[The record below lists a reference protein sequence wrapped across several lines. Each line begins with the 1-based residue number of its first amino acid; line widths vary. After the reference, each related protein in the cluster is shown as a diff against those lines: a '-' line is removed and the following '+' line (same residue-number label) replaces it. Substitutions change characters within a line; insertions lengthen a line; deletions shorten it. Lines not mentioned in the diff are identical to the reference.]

1 MSWRLALIAVS
12 LSALLDTEFRA
23 LLQMHNPSNGHCRH
37 AENA

>member
-1 MSWRLALIAVS
+1 MSRRLRLFGVS
-12 LSALLDTEFRA
+12 LSALLDTEFRR